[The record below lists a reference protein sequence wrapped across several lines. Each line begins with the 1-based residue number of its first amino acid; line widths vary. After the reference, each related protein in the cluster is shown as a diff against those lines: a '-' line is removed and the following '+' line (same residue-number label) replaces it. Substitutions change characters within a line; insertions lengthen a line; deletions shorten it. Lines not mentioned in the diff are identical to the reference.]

1 MYTLVW
7 TVTYRQPADIA
18 WKESKK
24 KESKKKI
31 KEASVYVFISLIRMR
46 SKRGIKMGRLCT
58 PGGAVLGIVGE
69 GVTFRFLNGEAI
81 LDENMLFWVRLYALV
96 VVLKI
101 LLDFRL

>member
-31 KEASVYVFISLIRMR
+31 KEASVYVFIS
-46 SKRGIKMGRLCT
+46 CNT
-58 PGGAVLGIVGE
+58 HA
-69 GVTFRFLNGEAI
+69 
-81 LDENMLFWVRLYALV
+81 
-96 VVLKI
+96 
-101 LLDFRL
+101 